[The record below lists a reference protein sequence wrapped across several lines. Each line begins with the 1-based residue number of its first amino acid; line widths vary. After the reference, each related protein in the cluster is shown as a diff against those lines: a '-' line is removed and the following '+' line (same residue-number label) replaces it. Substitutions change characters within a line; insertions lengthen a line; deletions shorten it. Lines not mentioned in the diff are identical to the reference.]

1 MELKRAAE
9 GLTLV
14 AVGVILLANM
24 LGYLP
29 WGVWWNIASL
39 WPLLLIAAGIDVIGK
54 GTQNTWLRVLSSL
67 LIIGGLAYGIF
78 AMPVNGGWASVPL
91 TVGVSQ
97 REVKAFEYVE
107 PHDAAVDNG
116 TAFIKGGV
124 GELTVKA
131 GRVLASSEGKSP
143 FDPEFDVGISGDA
156 ANVVMSMGSGP
167 WVAPA
172 SPSGARL
179 DAILDR
185 RVAWDLTLDSGVSEI
200 DADLSGLTLTELD
213 VKTGVSQGTIQFG
226 EVDGA
231 LVDGGLPVT
240 IDTGVSSVTI
250 RFKED
255 QDVRVTV
262 SSGLSSVKTGG
273 DLSLVRRDGEDKVYE
288 TDGFS
293 DSAFWDVRI
302 DAGIS
307 DVTIEF
313 Y

>member
-29 WGVWWNIASL
+29 WGVWWNIVSL

-67 LIIGGLAYGIF
+67 LVIGGLAYGIF
-78 AMPVNGGWASVPL
+78 AMPLDGGWARVPFA
-91 TVGVSQ
+91 VSISQ
-97 REVKAFEYVE
+97 RDVRAFEYSE
-107 PHDAAVDNG
+107 PHDTAVKSG

-131 GRVLASSEGKSP
+131 GSVLASSEGKSP
-143 FDPEFDVGISGDA
+143 FDPEFDVSVSGDA
-156 ANVVMSMGSGP
+156 ADVAMSMGSGP

-172 SPSGARL
+172 APSGARL
-179 DAILDR
+179 DATLDR
-185 RVAWDLTLDSGVSEI
+185 RVAWDLTLDAGVSQI
-200 DADLSGLTLTELD
+200 DADLSELTLTELD
-213 VKTGVSQGTIQFG
+213 VKTGVSQGTITL
-226 EVDGA
+226 GA
-231 LVDGGLPVT
+231 IDRSLTDGGLPVSV
-240 IDTGVSSVTI
+240 DTGVSSVTI
-250 RFKED
+250 RFKKG

-262 SSGLSSVKTGG
+262 SGGLSSVKTGG
-273 DLSLVRRDGEDKVYE
+273 SLSQVRRDGEDKVYE

-293 DSAFWDVRI
+293 DNAFWDVCI